1 MAVAGDV
8 IDGKY
13 EILKLIGAGGM
24 SKVYLAMDK
33 RLNKQWAVKEITK
46 RTRDMNNEVV
56 IQSAIAEANMIK
68 KLDHPALPRIVD
80 IIENGDMIFVIM
92 DYIEGETLGS
102 VLKAEGPQPQ
112 ELVVEWALQLC
123 EVLDYLHTR
132 NPSIIYR
139 DMKPDNIMLKPDG
152 NIKLIDFGIAR
163 EYKEHK
169 SSDTIGLGT
178 RGYAAP
184 EQFGGQAQT
193 DPRTDIYCLGMT
205 MHHLLTGKNPGE
217 PPYETYPIR
226 HWNPQLS
233 TGLEVIIQKCINLDP
248 DKRYQSCAELAYA
261 LYHYDELSAGY
272 IAGQKKK
279 FRSFLFSV
287 ISMFLCLG
295 TGFIGMG
302 MKNHEQNSTYE
313 HYLEEAKKAKTAE
326 EKMEL
331 YSQAIDVKPENTLA
345 YTEMINVCKE
355 DLEFTLEEEAI
366 LKNKVEVNQEI
377 LKGQENYAELA
388 FDIGELYWVYYTYGS
403 PEDSEEGSIKVR
415 GRIDAVPWFEDALSS
430 GSEGSSFYNKA
441 EIYRY
446 IGNFDKEYNIKVA
459 EGNEKGLLKKYWE
472 NIRALVGMVEDGN
485 ESEIVVLEVYR
496 LATNVIASRAQ
507 KLKEDGVERDDM
519 EEMHD
524 LVKEK
529 VKNMDATG
537 EKTKELR
544 EEIMKYYVDGDTDKI
559 SREIA
564 NAFED

>member
-13 EILKLIGAGGM
+13 EILKLIGKGGM
-24 SKVYLAMDK
+24 SKVYLAMDR

-46 RTRDMNNEVV
+46 RARDMNNEVV

-102 VLKAEGPQPQ
+102 VLKAEGEQPQ

-193 DPRTDIYCLGMT
+193 DARTDIYCLGMT
-205 MHHLLTGKNPGE
+205 MHHLLTGKNPSE

-233 TGLEVIIQKCINLDP
+233 TGLEVIVQKCTNLDP

-261 LYHYDELSAGY
+261 LYHYDELSAGH
-272 IAGQKKK
+272 IARQRGKL
-279 FRSFLFSV
+279 RLFFISV
-287 ISMFLCLG
+287 FVMLVCLG
-295 TGFIGMG
+295 MGFTGMG
-302 MKNHEQNSTYE
+302 MKYRQQNTNYG
-313 HYLEEAKKAKTAE
+313 HYMEEAEKAQTAE
-326 EKMEL
+326 EKQVL
-331 YSQAIDVKPENTLA
+331 CSQAIDVKPENTQA
-345 YTEMINVCKE
+345 YIEMISSCKE
-355 DLEFTLEEEAI
+355 DAEFSTEEEK
-366 LKNKVEVNQEI
+366 LLHNKVSTNLEI
-377 LKGQENYAELA
+377 LKGQESYAELA
-388 FDIGELYWVYYTYGS
+388 FELGKLYWYYYSYGTSSDNNESDDNKNGRINSVTWFQDALDYGSERDDFYQMAKIYHDIGQF
-403 PEDSEEGSIKVR
+403 DR
-415 GRIDAVPWFEDALSS
+415 D
-430 GSEGSSFYNKA
+430 YNV
-441 EIYRY
+441 
-446 IGNFDKEYNIKVA
+446 NTA
-459 EGNEKGLLKKYWE
+459 EGNEKGLFKKYWG
-472 NIRALVGMVEDGN
+472 NIEKLVETVKSSD
-485 ESEIVVLEVYR
+485 ESEIVVLEVYW
-496 LATNVIASRAQ
+496 LAADALNSRTR
-507 KLKEDGVERDDM
+507 KFKNDGIRRETM
-519 EEMHD
+519 EKMHD
-524 LVKEK
+524 RVYQGISEISPT
-529 VKNMDATG
+529 A
-537 EKTKELR
+537 EKTEELR
-544 EEIMKYYVDGDTDKI
+544 DRIRELFDRDGTDQIK
-559 SREIA
+559 EQIA
-564 NAFED
+564 AVFSE

>member
-1 MAVAGDV
+1 MAAAGDV

-13 EILKLIGAGGM
+13 EILKLIGSGGM

-92 DYIEGETLGS
+92 DYIEGETLGN

-205 MHHLLTGKNPGE
+205 LHHLLTGKNPGE

-233 TGLEVIIQKCINLDP
+233 TGLEVIVQKCINLDP

-261 LYHYDELSAGY
+261 LYHYDELSAGH
-272 IAGQKKK
+272 IARQKRKL
-279 FRSFLFSV
+279 RLYLFSV
-287 ISMFLCLG
+287 IGMLFFLG
-295 TGFIGMG
+295 TGFAGMG
-302 MKNHEQNSTYE
+302 MKNHETNSTYG
-313 HYLEEAKKAKTAE
+313 HYLEEAKKAQGAE
-326 EKMEL
+326 DKLAL
-331 YSQAIDVKPENTLA
+331 YSQAIDVKPEDTQA
-345 YTEMINVCKE
+345 YLEMISVCKE
-355 DLEFTLEEEAI
+355 DLDFTPEEEVI
-366 LKNKVEVNQEI
+366 LQNKIEVNQEA
-377 LKGQENYAELA
+377 LKGQENYSRLA
-388 FDIGELYWVYYTYGS
+388 FNVGELYWFYYSYGS
-403 PEDSEEGSIKVR
+403 SDGLEKDSVKIQ
-415 GRIDAVPWFEDALSS
+415 GRIDAVPWFEDALSY
-430 GSEGSSFYNKA
+430 GTENDDFYNKA
-441 EIYRY
+441 GIYRD
-446 IGNFDKEYNIKVA
+446 IGTFDKEYNIMAA
-459 EGNEKGLLKKYWE
+459 EGNEKGLLKKY
-472 NIRALVGMVEDGN
+472 
-485 ESEIVVLEVYR
+485 S
-496 LATNVIASRAQ
+496 
-507 KLKEDGVERDDM
+507 
-519 EEMHD
+519 
-524 LVKEK
+524 
-529 VKNMDATG
+529 
-537 EKTKELR
+537 
-544 EEIMKYYVDGDTDKI
+544 
-559 SREIA
+559 
-564 NAFED
+564 